1 MIALLIVIAGYCLI
15 FGARGAFDKLLRSAV
30 GLILILTFLP
40 GLLIRCEH
48 EVSRLEVPR
57 PDFEFDIAAWILAV
71 LGLGLIGGLA
81 WKLRPV
87 LAKRRESRLRRDGHP
102 RGRALPPPPP
112 PGDEDEEDW

>member
-1 MIALLIVIAGYCLI
+1 MAEPTPVHLANPHGPVAWMVKNRVTPNLLMLVLLLGGLFLALQI
-15 FGARGAFDKLLRSAV
+15 KQ
-30 GLILILTFLP
+30 
-40 GLLIRCEH
+40 
-48 EVSRLEVPR
+48 EVF